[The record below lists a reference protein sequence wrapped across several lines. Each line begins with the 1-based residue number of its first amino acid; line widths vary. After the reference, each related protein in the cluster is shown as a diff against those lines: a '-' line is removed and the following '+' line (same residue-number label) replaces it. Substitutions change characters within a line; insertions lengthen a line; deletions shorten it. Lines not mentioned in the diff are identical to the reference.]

1 MYADK
6 GESQSFN
13 GLFIGSDETSNS
25 KYTIVHQTNDV
36 NMENEMA
43 DSGANTY
50 YVKKPSVNNPDNCN
64 NLGSSSSVFYRKP
77 CNCAKSHCLKLYCEC
92 FARGCACDNCNCRN
106 CMNNYLHEGDR
117 RRAIKRT
124 LERNPL
130 AFHPKIGDGERRH
143 PSGCNCKRSGCLKN
157 YCECYEAKISC
168 SDLCRCQGCLNTEE
182 GRMQKN
188 FQAKPFFTARQETP
202 LHKKF
207 HTSEVVEAMC
217 RRIIAVLSEATLQ
230 NVPSVLQER
239 IIIEEFG
246 RCLEK
251 ILESITRLRIMDHLS
266 DYSSAEKYGH
276 VDNPDFVTVL
286 PTLQDSLSLQTAN
299 QDQTTTHRNPDCC
312 YSFDQAFQKFCS
324 DNEYGNS
331 EHSRLCSSTTME
343 QHELGS
349 IKQKNNSSTI
359 ENRYTSEYSE
369 DYRFPTTQSVESL
382 DKPLIS
388 SSFPDFC
395 NLISFSQHQPESPQS
410 YTHDVHDGCVEA
422 DYPKTL
428 RPESYVLSTNLQFPN
443 VSDSGAV
450 GNSQLHSQA
459 FEISSREYHGNHCG
473 GNINEFSTTNPI
485 GTVLGSS
492 LDENEHLT
500 TACGEDEEVN
510 TAIAAL
516 LNVSLQYHQNPF
528 NLSSEVDFIG
538 LTEETASI
546 QLYSDEIS

>member
-1 MYADK
+1 
-6 GESQSFN
+6 
-13 GLFIGSDETSNS
+13 
-25 KYTIVHQTNDV
+25 
-36 NMENEMA
+36 MENEMA

-202 LHKKF
+202 LHKKSSCLMYDEDLLCSKENYIRLPHANQAFGQIIGTSLPNVSYEYIPDSSLF

-382 DKPLIS
+382 DKPL
-388 SSFPDFC
+388 F
-395 NLISFSQHQPESPQS
+395 HQVFQ
-410 YTHDVHDGCVEA
+410 TFV
-422 DYPKTL
+422 
-428 RPESYVLSTNLQFPN
+428 
-443 VSDSGAV
+443 
-450 GNSQLHSQA
+450 
-459 FEISSREYHGNHCG
+459 I
-473 GNINEFSTTNPI
+473 
-485 GTVLGSS
+485 
-492 LDENEHLT
+492 
-500 TACGEDEEVN
+500 
-510 TAIAAL
+510 
-516 LNVSLQYHQNPF
+516 
-528 NLSSEVDFIG
+528 
-538 LTEETASI
+538 
-546 QLYSDEIS
+546 